1 MENEVENQSIFQCLL
16 ELIFNAIFGGF
27 MMGNWTQVGTN
38 MDPISMCNA
47 KSHVLKNLSF
57 SLTKTILL
65 KVLEVQVEI

>member
-1 MENEVENQSIFQCLL
+1 
-16 ELIFNAIFGGF
+16 

-47 KSHVLKNLSF
+47 KSHVLKNLIF

-65 KVLEVQVEI
+65 NLLEVKVKNRSKNELNIGRSLGIDFRSIFAVFGT